1 LSGFTGGDEV
11 WRAPQKILKNFMKKA
26 KNPLDKRGFFL

>member
-1 LSGFTGGDEV
+1 MGGGEV